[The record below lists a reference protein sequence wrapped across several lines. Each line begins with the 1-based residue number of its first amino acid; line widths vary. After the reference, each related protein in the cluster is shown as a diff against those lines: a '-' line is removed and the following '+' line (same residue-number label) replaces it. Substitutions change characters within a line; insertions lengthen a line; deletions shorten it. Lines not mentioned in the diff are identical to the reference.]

1 MLLFFA
7 DKTFKSEKLIW
18 CSEYYAGK
26 YKPQHQAPKPTP
38 APQHKRNSKPANLKS
53 RPLFPVRSV
62 VGLLHWVTTPFT
74 SAEELNYKAAPR
86 SIMAL
91 NDFLCGMCKK
101 TPKVAARCKH
111 CFETLIPPDTSCVEE
126 PLYRVL
132 MHFFRVDL

>member
-7 DKTFKSEKLIW
+7 EITFKSEKLIW

-38 APQHKRNSKPANLKS
+38 APQHKRNSKPTNLKS

-111 CFETLIPPDTSCVEE
+111 CFETLIPPGNI
-126 PLYRVL
+126 
-132 MHFFRVDL
+132 MHGRTII